1 MNQCMFLGNIGGDI
15 ETGQTAKGLTFAN
28 WSMAVKDDN
37 REDKPTWFNCVA
49 YGPVADVVVKY
60 CKKGNKLLVRNA
72 KYRERTWDNTDGTK
86 GRKSEFLVNKV
97 ALMDNRNN
105 QSSADPEDTI
115 PFETD
120 NKPKIT
126 M

>member
-1 MNQCMFLGNIGGDI
+1 MCIRDRF
-15 ETGQTAKGLTFAN
+15 
-28 WSMAVKDDN
+28 
-37 REDKPTWFNCVA
+37 
-49 YGPVADVVVKY
+49 
-60 CKKGNKLLVRNA
+60 
-72 KYRERTWDNTDGTK
+72 RERTWENQDGTK

-115 PFETD
+115 PFEAD
-120 NKPKIT
+120 SKPRIS

>member
-60 CKKGNKLLVRNA
+60 CNKGNKLLVRNA
-72 KYRERTWDNTDGTK
+72 QFRERTWENQDGTK

-115 PFETD
+115 PFEAD
-120 NKPKIT
+120 NKPRIS